1 MFDHF
6 ALEICVES
14 VDCAMAAE
22 RGEADRI
29 ELCSDLAAD
38 GITASAG
45 LMKAARKY
53 VRLPIHVIIRPRA
66 GDFCYSAREFEIME
80 EDIRSAKQ
88 LGMDGLVLGI
98 LDAERRI
105 DVERTRK
112 LVDLGHPLPV
122 TFHRAFDASAHLHES
137 LEAVIQTGST
147 RLLTSG
153 GPRSAADNVAE
164 LAGLVKAA
172 GQRIAIMP
180 GGGITATNVARIVR
194 ETAAREIHTSLGG
207 SRAGPAKYGR
217 KANLDATGN
226 HSDRRSASLE
236 TKVRKLRDL
245 IATVAGV

>member
-1 MFDHF
+1 MSDRF

-112 LVDLGHPLPV
+112 LVELGHPLPV
-122 TFHRAFDASAHLHES
+122 TFHRAFDASGHLLES

-147 RLLTSG
+147 RILTSG
-153 GPRSAADNVAE
+153 GQRSAADNVAE
-164 LAGLVKAA
+164 LAELVKAA
-172 GQRIAIMP
+172 GQRIVIMP

-207 SRAGPAKYGR
+207 SRASPAKYGR

-226 HSDRRSASLE
+226 HHDRRSASLE

-245 IATVAGV
+245 IATVAVV